1 MTKTRGALTLKVQRE
16 MKKRDRDEKGRRL
29 AARLARKMGTA
40 PVHQPEPS
48 P

>member
-1 MTKTRGALTLKVQRE
+1 LTLKVQRE
-16 MKKRDRDEKGRRL
+16 MKKRDRRDEKGRRL

-40 PVHQPEPS
+40 PVRQPEPS